1 MMRWQ
6 FPIIAELLASM
17 LGTALY
23 YRTLYYDAEKAR
35 KIAVSDR
42 EKQQVAFE
50 QLNRQMQTVTA
61 LDTQHTKEL
70 EHDQNLIAQLEH
82 DMADGRRRRLH
93 VKAICP
99 SVSTNTSPS
108 SLDDAA
114 SARLDY
120 IAQRNYFILRR
131 RIEIAEQQIKGLRD
145 YIRQV
150 VLSHQRKSRNKSLD

>member
-1 MMRWQ
+1 M
-6 FPIIAELLASM
+6 S
-17 LGTALY
+17 GVTLY

-50 QLNRQMQTVTA
+50 QLSQQIQTISA

-70 EHDQNLIAQLEH
+70 EHDQNLIAQLER
-82 DMADGRRRRLH
+82 DVADGRRRLH

-120 IAQRNYFILRR
+120 TAQRNYFILRR
-131 RIEIAEQQIKGLRD
+131 RIEIAEQQIKGLQD

-150 VLSHQRKSRNKSLD
+150 VLSHQQEKQE